1 MTPCFLLDIKY
12 KVYFST
18 RCFLSSSDIPYFPQH
33 ASDICVSEIPLIAIG
48 VMGQYYS
55 SYNPLR
61 ASLRQLAKNGYQ
73 GLFGC
78 VQRYIGEWR
87 GDVPIVV
94 RDCKVIGRLRR
105 EKGEELTTLRT
116 SAAIP
121 RVKRVAEEQLPRQHK
136 RVKIGRNEKLVKT
149 EIRRGKSAE
158 RRWKSG
164 DRDVRIRRRNLVGKI
179 IDRKSRGNGLSTS
192 MQTSDTSPTPST
204 CISPTSSDSPLS
216 RTQLPPNAT
225 TLESVF
231 SFSLPSP
238 STSPT
243 PAQETPPKIPSRS
256 FIDLTTEVLP
266 NAT

>member
-33 ASDICVSEIPLIAIG
+33 SSNVCVSEIPLIAIG

-61 ASLRQLAKNGYQ
+61 ASLRQLAKNGYE

-116 SAAIP
+116 SAAIA

-136 RVKIGRNEKLVKT
+136 RVKIGRNAKLVKT

-164 DRDVRIRRRNLVGKI
+164 DRDSRIRRRNLVGKI
-179 IDRKSRGNGLSTS
+179 VDRRSVGNELSNST
-192 MQTSDTSPTPST
+192 QTSDTSPTPST
-204 CISPTSSDSPLS
+204 CIPPTSYSLS
-216 RTQLPPNAT
+216 ETQLPPNAT

-243 PAQETPPKIPSRS
+243 PAQETPPKIPSRE
-256 FIDLTTEVLP
+256 FIDLTTKVLP

>member
-33 ASDICVSEIPLIAIG
+33 SSDICVSEIPLIAIG

-61 ASLRQLAKNGYQ
+61 ASLRQLAKNGYE
-73 GLFGC
+73 GLVAC

-136 RVKIGRNEKLVKT
+136 RVKIGRNAKVVKT

-164 DRDVRIRRRNLVGKI
+164 DRDIRIRRRNLVGK
-179 IDRKSRGNGLSTS
+179 RRSGGNGLSTS
-192 MQTSDTSPTPST
+192 TQSSETSPTPSPS
-204 CISPTSSDSPLS
+204 IPPTSSLSDSLS
-216 RTQLPPNAT
+216 GAQLPPNTT

-243 PAQETPPKIPSRS
+243 PAQETPPKISSRA
-256 FIDLTTEVLP
+256 FIDLTTKVLP